1 MSSKKDSL
9 TRREFVKAAGA
20 GGLALGLGSNA
31 FGGGKQSSDV
41 SKISPKRVRQIK
53 DSGGPYNILFVLVD
67 QESYFKEYPRDL
79 RLPGHDRLKQNGVSF
94 ENHYICSS
102 VCTPSRA
109 TIFTGQHIV
118 HNGMF
123 DNTNF
128 PWAKQRLP
136 AEIPTMGHM
145 MRKAGYYTVYKG
157 KWHLSADFEQ
167 PHDGPF
173 DFLEMRWSNMAL
185 LIMIRWVILLPIP

>member
-1 MSSKKDSL
+1 MNKKKSFSL
-9 TRREFVKAAGA
+9 TRRDFVKVAGV
-20 GGLALGLGSNA
+20 GGLALGLSSCVSTNGERGSSVTNPSR
-31 FGGGKQSSDV
+31 GQ
-41 SKISPKRVRQIK
+41 RRLNK
-53 DSGGPYNILFVLVD
+53 DFSGPYNILFVLVD

-79 RLPGHDRLKQNGVSF
+79 ELPGHDRLKRSGVSF

-109 TIFTGQHIV
+109 VIFTGQHIV

-145 MRKAGYYTVYKG
+145 MR
-157 KWHLSADFEQ
+157 
-167 PHDGPF
+167 
-173 DFLEMRWSNMAL
+173 
-185 LIMIRWVILLPIP
+185 